1 VLVLRA
7 AHARRQ
13 GRLKPMNTMIRF
25 FRDANGAT
33 SIEYAIV
40 AAGIALAIIVVVNS
54 AGTALNGH
62 YKNLEAAVK

>member
-1 VLVLRA
+1 
-7 AHARRQ
+7 
-13 GRLKPMNTMIRF
+13 MNTMIRF

-40 AAGIALAIIVVVNS
+40 AAGIALAIIVAVNS
-54 AGTALNGH
+54 AGTALNDH